1 MGPEEQEDTP
11 MLEDFSRRSFLRR
24 SLATSTGAAM
34 AFGFEDKNLLARAD
48 ETEPAPPDASALSG
62 VTGDMPMGKIKDLQ
76 ISRVICGGNLISG
89 FAHSRDLIYVSSLL
103 RNYFTDERILDTFA
117 KCEEHGIN
125 TAILRMDE
133 RTVRVITKY
142 WKERGGKLQWIA
154 QIKPRPADL
163 TSDADQAIEKGAVGV
178 YIQGETGDAFV
189 RDGNVELLGKV
200 VEHIRDQHVVAGI
213 GAHAIEVI
221 VESEKAGLNPD
232 FYMKT
237 FNAKNYW
244 SAGPAERHDSVWEE
258 TPEQTRDVFRG
269 VDKPWIAFKV
279 LGAGAITP
287 KEGFNYAL
295 ENGAD
300 FLCVGMFDFQ
310 IQQDAAV
317 AREVLSL
324 LTDRERP
331 WRG

>member
-1 MGPEEQEDTP
+1 
-11 MLEDFSRRSFLRR
+11 
-24 SLATSTGAAM
+24 
-34 AFGFEDKNLLARAD
+34 
-48 ETEPAPPDASALSG
+48 
-62 VTGDMPMGKIKDLQ
+62 
-76 ISRVICGGNLISG
+76 
-89 FAHSRDLIYVSSLL
+89 
-103 RNYFTDERILDTFA
+103 
-117 KCEEHGIN
+117 
-125 TAILRMDE
+125 
-133 RTVRVITKY
+133 
-142 WKERGGKLQWIA
+142 
-154 QIKPRPADL
+154 
-163 TSDADQAIEKGAVGV
+163 V

-213 GAHAIEVI
+213 GAHAVEVI
-221 VESEKAGLNPD
+221 IESEKAGLNPD

-310 IQQDAAV
+310 VQQDAAL